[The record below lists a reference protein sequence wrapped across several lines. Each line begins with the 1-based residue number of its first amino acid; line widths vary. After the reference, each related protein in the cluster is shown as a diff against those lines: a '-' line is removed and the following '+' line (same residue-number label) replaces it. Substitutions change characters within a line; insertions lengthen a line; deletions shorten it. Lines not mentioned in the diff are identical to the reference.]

1 MTFCWITCIWKSSS
15 VKSIYTQLLKTR
27 LHLKSFFF
35 PPQERRESWKMPRVW
50 VGFQAKLE
58 KQPTLFVFYSTLLYH
73 PKARFLC
80 QRSADFRWV
89 SILFFFPIALGNL
102 KPENSYDLSVLIV
115 LQWDFK
121 EAIASTPRHNT
132 DVPVMTISAERVPPP
147 SSLFLI

>member
-1 MTFCWITCIWKSSS
+1 MSALSRFQVS
-15 VKSIYTQLLKTR
+15 V
-27 LHLKSFFF
+27 HSF
-35 PPQERRESWKMPRVW
+35 
-50 VGFQAKLE
+50 L
-58 KQPTLFVFYSTLLYH
+58 
-73 PKARFLC
+73 
-80 QRSADFRWV
+80 
-89 SILFFFPIALGNL
+89 FPIALGIL